1 MVTVQKSLEKS
12 NRFNYMRFFGFL
24 ALLLFTAW
32 GSLLAQTTYYSRAT
46 GNWNSSGTWST
57 VAFGD
62 PTNTGSFPVAGDIAL
77 IGGIGYTITVNADA
91 ACASVSVGNNSSLV
105 VRGVN
110 FTVSGATT
118 IGGGASGS
126 LMFDGAVGTKTFGG
140 LVTINAGG
148 IWSNANEGITFQGG
162 LTNNG
167 SFTSGSG
174 NYLFKTNS
182 QTLTGTLTIDKV
194 TVNAVALTNTNIL
207 TVNTLQGSGQL
218 TQASNAVL
226 NLGGT
231 STIANLLATAS
242 GNAVNY
248 IGGAQTVHSSNYHH
262 LTLSGSGV
270 KTLQAGTTSIAGN
283 LTLSGS
289 ASTTAV
295 AGLTIGGSV
304 TIGTGTSFT
313 AGIFSHSVGG
323 NWTNNGTFTGTG
335 SLINFNGAAQNITGA
350 STTFNDLQLSGNG
363 TKALSV
369 STAITGTFSI
379 DNSAIANLSNS
390 NIYTTSALVLAGA
403 VQATG
408 TWGSSSSA
416 ATNQNDTFFSGT
428 GLVTVS
434 AGNFTYYS
442 RANGD
447 WGVNT
452 TWSTSGFGGLPAAGT
467 PGAGDFVVIGG
478 GSGRTVTVT
487 TVETCAALSFD
498 AGTSV
503 TNTLTISN
511 SLSVSGAI
519 TIPQT
524 VTSGS
529 NILNVGAGNLT
540 AGDLNF
546 TATGSGAGHQVT
558 ISTGTA
564 TINGSVTGSGPS
576 SAISFSGAGLLQVSG
591 SMFTSASGTLTT
603 VSGSTVEYN
612 GAAQTIESL
621 AYNNLTLSGSGNKI
635 LAATTT
641 IGGNLNVG
649 SGTTFT
655 IGGVTLAVV
664 GSTAVDGTLSITGT
678 VGTKTFVGLVT
689 VNGTWSNA
697 TEAVTIQGGITNN
710 GTFTAGT
717 GNYTFNTNSQTLTG
731 SLIIPTVTV
740 TGAGIVLNN
749 TNSLTVSTS
758 LQGTGRLTQ
767 GSNAI
772 LNLGGGSSI
781 NNMTAT
787 ALGNT
792 VNYTGAAQT
801 VNNTNFYHLNLSGS
815 GVKTLQAGTTSL
827 SGNLTLSGSVLTTSV
842 AGLTIGGSVDIGS
855 GTSFTAGNFIHN
867 VAGNWINNGVFIPS
881 GSTINFNGA
890 AQSITGGATTF
901 NNLQLSGSGAKT
913 LQAGTVAMIV
923 GNLILSGTASTT
935 AQNALTIGGSVSIG
949 LGTSFTAG
957 AFTHAVGVDWNNV
970 GTFTGTGST
979 INFNGPGN
987 QSISGFSTFNNL
999 DINSAGTVSLTSS
1012 QDLVGLLSLGAT
1024 SSFDAGAGFLTLIST
1039 SDTQSASIGEIQSL
1053 ATFNGSI
1060 RAQRFMGAEGSV
1072 NRYVSSPV
1080 TGALLS
1086 DLISNFAIVNDRAQD
1101 YTESDPGNSSK
1112 GYHNVNPAS
1121 TLISGRGY
1129 LVKPTAAFGGSD
1141 ITWDVTGPLTI
1152 GFNQGDV
1159 NLNVT
1164 HTNNGSSA
1172 DGWNLVGNP
1181 YPSAIVW
1188 DGPGSW
1194 DIQDMESVVYVPY
1207 LAGGLTTFAT
1217 YDYSTGLGTLTGG
1230 VIASGQAFWVKA
1242 QGPGLSPNL
1251 VVHESAKTPSSG
1263 EFYRRAPIQNN
1274 GLSITLSDGIGKDI
1288 SWLMT
1293 KLDALDGYD
1302 AKYDRS
1308 KLEAPALSISFV
1320 VESRKLLNSTIHTIN
1335 DRAIPLSVYVGSA
1348 GEFNISFEEIGSLP
1362 EFNELFLVD
1371 KELGN
1376 SHKISSGSYTFTTN
1390 SDAQMSNR
1398 FFLSKNQ
1405 ESDFATTARVSIYP
1419 NPVMDELNIKIFSA
1433 ADAKATV
1440 RDMSGVILM
1449 EGLLEKTE
1457 TDVQSITFDL
1467 KNLGRGIYLIHTQF
1481 GGKSVTRK
1489 IFKN

>member
-1 MVTVQKSLEKS
+1 
-12 NRFNYMRFFGFL
+12 MRFFGFL
-24 ALLLFTAW
+24 ALLLFITC
-32 GSLLAQTTYYSRAT
+32 GSLSAQTTYYSRAT

-91 ACASVSVGNNSSLV
+91 ACASVTVGNNSSLV
-105 VRGVN
+105 VRGIN
-110 FTVSGATT
+110 FTVSGATI
-118 IGGGASGS
+118 IGGGTSGS
-126 LMFDGAVGTKTFGG
+126 VIFDGAVGTKTFGG

-148 IWSNANEGITFQGG
+148 IWSNTIEGITFQGG
-162 LTNNG
+162 LTNSG

-174 NYLFKTNS
+174 NYIFKTNS

-194 TVNAVALTNTNIL
+194 TVNAVVLTNTNNL

-226 NLGGT
+226 KLGGASSIT
-231 STIANLLATAS
+231 TLLATAS
-242 GNAVNY
+242 GNTVNY
-248 IGGAQTVHSSNYHH
+248 TGGAQVINSGNYHH
-262 LTLSGSGV
+262 LTLSGSGI
-270 KTLQAGTTSIAGN
+270 KTLQAGTTSIGGN

-289 ASTTAV
+289 VSASAIT
-295 AGLTIGGSV
+295 GLAIGGSV
-304 TIGTGTSFT
+304 DIGSGTSFT

-335 SLINFNGAAQNITGA
+335 SLINFNGTAQNITGA

-363 TKALSV
+363 TKTLSV

-403 VQATG
+403 VQVTG

-428 GLVTVS
+428 GLVTVA

-442 RANGD
+442 RANGN
-447 WGVNT
+447 WNVNT

-478 GSGRTVTVT
+478 GRTVTVT
-487 TVETCAALSFD
+487 AVETCAALSFD

-511 SLSVSGAI
+511 SLAVTGAI

-529 NILNVGAGNLT
+529 NILNVGAGNLST
-540 AGDLNF
+540 AGLNF

-564 TINGSVTGSGPS
+564 TINGSVTGIGPS
-576 SAISFSGAGLLQVSG
+576 STISFSGAGLLQVNG
-591 SMFTSASGTLTT
+591 SMFASSNGTLTT

-612 GAAQTIESL
+612 GAAQSIEALS
-621 AYNNLTLSGSGNKI
+621 YNHLTLSGSGIKT
-635 LAATTT
+635 LVATTT
-641 IGGNLNVG
+641 IGGNLNIG
-649 SGTTFT
+649 TGTTFT
-655 IGGVTLAVV
+655 VGGVTLAVV
-664 GSTAVDGTLSITGT
+664 GTTLVDGTLSITGT
-678 VGTKTFVGLVT
+678 VGTKTFGGLVT

-710 GTFTAGT
+710 GIFAAGT

-731 SLIIPTVTV
+731 SLNIATVTV

-781 NNMTAT
+781 SNMTAT
-787 ALGNT
+787 ASGNT

-815 GVKTLQAGTTSL
+815 GVKTLQAGTTSI

-842 AGLTIGGSVDIGS
+842 AGLTIGGTVDIGS
-855 GTSFTAGNFIHN
+855 GTSFTAGNFTHN

-901 NNLQLSGSGAKT
+901 NNLQLSGSGVKT

-923 GNLILSGTASTT
+923 GNLTLSGTASTT

-957 AFTHAVGVDWNNV
+957 VFTHAVGGDWTNA

-987 QSISGFSTFNNL
+987 QSISGFSSFNNM

-1012 QDLVGLLSLGAT
+1012 QDLVGQLNLGTT
-1024 SSFDAGAGFLTLIST
+1024 SSFDAGTGFLTLIST

-1164 HTNNGSSA
+1164 YTNNGSSA

-1194 DIQDMESVVYVPY
+1194 DIQDMETVVYVPY
-1207 LAGGLTTFAT
+1207 IAGGLTTFAT

-1251 VVHESAKTPSSG
+1251 EVHESAKTSASG
-1263 EFYRRAPIQNN
+1263 EFYRKASPQNN
-1274 GLSITLSDGIGKDI
+1274 GLSITLSDGIGKDV

-1293 KLDALDGYD
+1293 KEDAQNSYD

-1320 VESRKLLNSTIHTIN
+1320 VEDKKLLNSSIHHIDNT
-1335 DRAIPLSVYVGSA
+1335 DIPLSVRVGSG

-1362 EFNELFLVD
+1362 EFKELFLID
-1371 KELGN
+1371 TEWGN
-1376 SHKISSGSYTFTTN
+1376 VHKISSGSYTFTTHGE
-1390 SDAQMSNR
+1390 AQMESR
-1398 FFLSKNQ
+1398 FFLTKNK
-1405 ESDFATTARVSIYP
+1405 EGDFTSNAIVSVYP
-1419 NPVMDELNIKIFSA
+1419 NPVMDELNIKIFSD
-1433 ADAKATV
+1433 ADAKVTI
-1440 RDMSGVILM
+1440 RDMSGLIVM
-1449 EGLLEKTE
+1449 EGTLERSE
-1457 TDVQSITFDL
+1457 LAVQTITFDL
-1467 KNLGRGIYLIHTQF
+1467 KNLGRGMYLIHTQF